1 MPNHEERLKS
11 FSTMDYK
18 KLSELT
24 IEQLIEQKIRR
35 PLNSLKQSMKRWAF
49 KNWYKLAF
57 LAVCLFFVMQD
68 DLNFNVNFKSKEV
81 ISEQYNTN
89 PVALNV
95 SNIKEK
101 STTPTTKESSN
112 FLFGSTL
119 FSKAVPAKKEKPIV
133 MTEKAKKQLA
143 YVGKYADVAV
153 REMKEYGIPA
163 SITLAQGLIETNA
176 GASSLAT
183 KNKNHF
189 GMKCFSKKCKKGHC
203 SNFSDDTH
211 KDFFRIYKNAWES
224 YRSHSEL
231 LAGKRYKHLKKL
243 GTKNYKDW
251 AVGLRKAGYAT
262 DKRYHNKLIQLIEDL
277 HLYKYDE

>member
-1 MPNHEERLKS
+1 
-11 FSTMDYK
+11 MDYK
-18 KLSELT
+18 QLSELT
-24 IEQLIEQKIRR
+24 LEQLIEEKIRR
-35 PLNSLKQSMKRWAF
+35 PIRRMKQSIKKWAF

-57 LAVCLFFVMQD
+57 LGVCIFFAVQE
-68 DLNFNVNFKSKEV
+68 DLNFNINFKSKEA
-81 ISEQYNTN
+81 IAQSNETKNGQ

-95 SNIKEK
+95 SNIGEQSSPTTSK
-101 STTPTTKESSN
+101 STN

-119 FSKAVPAKKEKPIV
+119 FAKAAPVKEEKPIV
-133 MTEKAKKQLA
+133 MTEKVKKQLA
-143 YVGKYADVAV
+143 YVEKFADVAV

-163 SITLAQGLIETNA
+163 SVTLAQGLIETNA

-231 LAGKRYKHLKKL
+231 LMGKRYKHLTKL

-251 AVGLRKAGYAT
+251 AIGLKKAGYAT
-262 DKRYHNKLIQLIEDL
+262 DKNYHNKLIQLIEGL
-277 HLYKYDE
+277 HLYKYDG